1 MQYSFVSQ
9 ETWPA
14 AEASGWEP
22 KPRRG
27 CYLWFCLIQYFVSI
41 FLSGIYDQTHTSN
54 HGKSFLYSFNYYEDN
69 HCKSFLYFLSRCRP
83 WQTKQTKRAQATSS
97 ENCVFQISPLLAKI
111 DPWLKLA
118 TFFLTRLLLFLEIL
132 ESNVYVTDPYTTFGI
147 ELDQFLESSKL
158 KFYFQQNILQYIFF
172 CLKVSC
178 FPGSNGK

>member
-41 FLSGIYDQTHTSN
+41 FLSGIYDQTHISN
-54 HGKSFLYSFNYYEDN
+54 HGKSFLYFFNCNEDN
-69 HCKSFLYFLSRCRP
+69 HCKSFWYFLSRCRP
-83 WQTKQTKRAQATSS
+83 WQTKQTKRAQAISS

-111 DPWLKLA
+111 DTRSKLA
-118 TFFLTRLLLFLEIL
+118 TFFFNTRLLLCLEIL
-132 ESNVYVTDPYTTFGI
+132 ESNVYVTDIWHRVWSIFRFYKI
-147 ELDQFLESSKL
+147 EISLSAK
-158 KFYFQQNILQYIFF
+158 NILQCIFF
-172 CLKVSC
+172 A
-178 FPGSNGK
+178 

>member
-41 FLSGIYDQTHTSN
+41 FLSGIYDQTHISN
-54 HGKSFLYSFNYYEDN
+54 HGKSFLYFFNYNEDN
-69 HCKSFLYFLSRCRP
+69 HCKSFWYFLSRCRP

-97 ENCVFQISPLLAKI
+97 ENWS
-111 DPWLKLA
+111 KLA
-118 TFFLTRLLLFLEIL
+118 TFFFTRLLLFLEIL
-132 ESNVYVTDPYTTFGI
+132 ESNVYVTDIWHRVWSIFRFYKI
-147 ELDQFLESSKL
+147 EISLSAKYPAVYFLLPKGFLLSW
-158 KFYFQQNILQYIFF
+158 I
-172 CLKVSC
+172 
-178 FPGSNGK
+178 

>member
-41 FLSGIYDQTHTSN
+41 FLSGIYDQTHISN
-54 HGKSFLYSFNYYEDN
+54 HGKSFLYFFNYYEDN
-69 HCKSFLYFLSRCRP
+69 HCKSFWYFLPRCRP

-111 DPWLKLA
+111 DTRSKLA
-118 TFFLTRLLLFLEIL
+118 TFFFNTRLLLCLEIL
-132 ESNVYVTDPYTTFGI
+132 ESNVYVTDIWHRVWSIFRFYKI
-147 ELDQFLESSKL
+147 EISLSAKYPAVYFLLPKGFLLSW
-158 KFYFQQNILQYIFF
+158 I
-172 CLKVSC
+172 
-178 FPGSNGK
+178 